1 MIRILC
7 LLSMILGLNCTQNDL
22 NAQQKL
28 QVNDFEALLQKDST
42 IQLIDV
48 RTPEEF
54 NSGHLAGAQN
64 LNLQAADFAQK
75 INTLD
80 KTRPVLV
87 YCAVGGRS
95 AKAASQFSKAGFKTV
110 FDLKG
115 GITAWKAA
123 GKLVQD

>member
-1 MIRILC
+1 MIRLLC
-7 LLSMILGLNCTQNDL
+7 LFSLFLGFSCTQNEI

-28 QVNDFEALLQKDST
+28 SPDAFETMLQKDTT
-42 IQLIDV
+42 IQLVDV

-54 NSGHLAGAQN
+54 TSGHISGALN
-64 LNLQAADFAQK
+64 LNIQDADFVAK
-75 INTLD
+75 IKALD

-95 AKAASQFSKAGFKTV
+95 AKAATQFSKAGFKTV

-115 GITAWKAA
+115 GMTAWKAE
-123 GKLVQD
+123 GKTVQQ